1 MDKNFSGE
9 FDQISVE
16 KENSEKIETLSKL
29 SDFWVK
35 EDIKQGLGST
45 QESDFNIKFDER
57 INSHMQW
64 HLRECP

>member
-1 MDKNFSGE
+1 MDKNFSEE